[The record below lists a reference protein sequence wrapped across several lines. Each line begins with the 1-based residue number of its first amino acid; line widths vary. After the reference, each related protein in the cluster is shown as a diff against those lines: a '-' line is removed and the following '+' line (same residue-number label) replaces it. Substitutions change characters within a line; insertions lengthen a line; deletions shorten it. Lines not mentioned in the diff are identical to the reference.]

1 MILVVKQKFSTIGIV
16 GKPKNTE
23 SSDTIRGLLAVLE
36 KNKATILVQKTLGEE
51 LNLPTNMHCTSQQL
65 TEQCD
70 LIVVV
75 GGDGSMLNA
84 GRLLAETQVPV
95 LGINRGSLGFLTD
108 IEPSKL
114 EEKVEQVLNQ
124 RYRRAERFLLNCSVF
139 HNQQQT
145 GQSSAL
151 NDVVLFPGEIS
162 RMIEFEVYVDEQF
175 LYNQKSDGLIVSTPT
190 GSTAYSLSA
199 GGPIL
204 NPKLDA
210 LVLVPICP
218 HTLSSRPIVI
228 NGSSKVDIVVSK
240 MNQDLLQVS
249 CDGQVQIPV
258 KPGDVISIAKA
269 QNSLQLLHPEDY
281 DYYHILRTKLGWSS
295 KNSN

>member
-1 MILVVKQKFSTIGIV
+1 
-16 GKPKNTE
+16 
-23 SSDTIRGLLAVLE
+23 LAVLE
-36 KNKATILVQKTLGEE
+36 NKHKKILVQDSLGIE
-51 LNLPTNMHCTSQQL
+51 LKLPKEWHCTPKQL
-65 TEQCD
+65 TDRCD

-95 LGINRGSLGFLTD
+95 LGINRGGLGFLTD

-114 EEKVEQVLNQ
+114 EEKVDQVLTQ
-124 RYRRAERFLLNCSVF
+124 KYKRAERFLLNCSVY
-139 HNQQQT
+139 HDDKKTNE
-145 GQSSAL
+145 SSAL

-162 RMIEFEVYVDEQF
+162 RMIEFEVYVDKKF
-175 LYNQKSDGLIVSTPT
+175 LYNQRSDGLIVSTPT

-204 NPKLDA
+204 HPKLDA

-228 NGSSKVDIVVSK
+228 NGSSKVDIIVSK
-240 MNQDLLQVS
+240 LNQDSLQVS
-249 CDGQVQIPV
+249 CDGQIQIPV
-258 KPGDVISIAKA
+258 NPGAVISIEKAK
-269 QNSLQLLHPEDY
+269 NSLQLLHPVDY

>member
-1 MILVVKQKFSTIGIV
+1 VDLKFNTIGIV
-16 GKPKNTE
+16 GKPQNNK
-23 SSDTIRGLLAVLE
+23 SSDTIRRLLAVLE
-36 KNKATILVQKTLGEE
+36 NKQKQILVQDSLGIE
-51 LNLPTNMHCTSQQL
+51 LELSAEWHRTPKQL

-95 LGINRGSLGFLTD
+95 LGINRGGLGFLTD

-114 EEKVEQVLNQ
+114 EQKVEQILEQ
-124 RYRRAERFLLNCSVF
+124 QYKRAERFLLNCSVY
-139 HNQQQT
+139 HDDKKT
-145 GQSSAL
+145 AESSAL

-162 RMIEFEVYVDEQF
+162 RMIEFEVYVDNKF
-175 LYNQKSDGLIVSTPT
+175 LYNQRSDGLIVSTPT

-204 NPKLDA
+204 HPKLDA

-228 NGSSKVDIVVSK
+228 NGSSKVDIIVSK
-240 MNQDLLQVS
+240 LNQDSLQVS

-258 KPGDVISIAKA
+258 NPGAVISIEKAK
-269 QNSLQLLHPEDY
+269 NSLQLLHPVDY
-281 DYYHILRTKLGWSS
+281 DFYHILRTKLGWSS
-295 KNSN
+295 KHSN

>member
-1 MILVVKQKFSTIGIV
+1 MELEFNTIGIV
-16 GKPKNTE
+16 GKPRNNE
-23 SSDTIRGLLAVLE
+23 SSGTIRRLLAVLE
-36 KNKATILVQKTLGEE
+36 NKHKNVLVQDSLGLE
-51 LNLPTNMHCTSQQL
+51 LDLPSEWYCTPEQL
-65 TEQCD
+65 TKRCD

-95 LGINRGSLGFLTD
+95 LGINRGGLGFLTD

-114 EEKVEQVLNQ
+114 EQKVDQVLNQ
-124 RYRRAERFLLNCSVF
+124 QYKRAERFLLNCSVY
-139 HNQQQT
+139 HDQQKT
-145 GQSSAL
+145 DESSAL

-162 RMIEFEVYVDEQF
+162 RMIEFEVYVDKKF
-175 LYNQKSDGLIVSTPT
+175 LYNQRSDGLIVSTPT

-204 NPKLDA
+204 HPKLDA

-228 NGSSKVDIVVSK
+228 NGSSKVDIIVSK
-240 MNQDLLQVS
+240 LNQDSLQVS

-258 KPGDVISIAKA
+258 NPGAVISIEKAK
-269 QNSLQLLHPEDY
+269 NSLQLLHPVDY

-295 KNSN
+295 KHSN

>member
-1 MILVVKQKFSTIGIV
+1 MKQQFNTIGIV
-16 GKPKNTE
+16 GKPRNTE
-23 SSDTIRGLLAVLE
+23 SSDTIRCLLSVLE
-36 KNKATILVQKTLGEE
+36 KNQKTILVQNTLGEE
-51 LNLPTNMHCTSQQL
+51 LNLPTAMHRTPIEL

-84 GRLLAETQVPV
+84 GRLLAQTQVPV

-114 EEKVEQVLNQ
+114 DEKVDQILNQ
-124 RYRRAERFLLNCSVF
+124 RYRRADRFLLNCEVF
-139 HNQQQT
+139 RDNKKLGEST
-145 GQSSAL
+145 AL

-162 RMIEFEVYVDEQF
+162 RMIEFEVYVDDQF
-175 LYNQKSDGLIVSTPT
+175 LYTQRSDGLIVSTPT

-204 NPKLDA
+204 HPKLDA

-228 NGSSKVDIVVSK
+228 NGSSKVDIIVSK
-240 MNQDLLQVS
+240 LNQDSLQIS
-249 CDGQVQIPV
+249 CDGQVQLPV
-258 KPGDVISIAKA
+258 KPGDVISIEKA
-269 QNSLQLLHPEDY
+269 ENSLQLLHPEDY